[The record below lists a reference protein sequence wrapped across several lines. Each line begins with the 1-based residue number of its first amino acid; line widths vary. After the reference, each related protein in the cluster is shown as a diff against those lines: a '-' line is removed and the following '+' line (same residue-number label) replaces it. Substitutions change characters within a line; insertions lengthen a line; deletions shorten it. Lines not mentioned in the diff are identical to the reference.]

1 MVDEFDDTPETRT
14 ATDAATG
21 DNAGRRAAAVAESPE
36 GAWSARVYDQF
47 WTQAAQNQRYATL
60 GVLLAML
67 VGVGALVYTAAT
79 APSWN
84 TLVKGM
90 EPEDQQ
96 AAINALQAKAIPYKL
111 ASMGTILVADERLH
125 EARLEVAASNMPSGR
140 SVGFELFDKSELGR
154 STFAEKVNYHRA
166 LEGEIA
172 RTIQHMA
179 TVQRARIHLV
189 LPERRL
195 FVEDEITPTASVQ
208 LTLKNG
214 VALTRRQV
222 MAIRQLVASGVERLE
237 PEHVSVVDQKGIML
251 AGPEDE
257 GWDDEESMSA
267 LKIQTKMESNIE
279 RRVMRLLEPVFGE
292 GNVRAQVAV
301 ELDFSRVTETEE
313 TYNPE
318 SQVIR
323 SEREKNET
331 SETQTN
337 IAQGAPGTPTNVPD
351 RAQAA
356 ASNSPATIPAST
368 QRLDHIKNYEIDKR
382 TRRSE
387 SPHARVKRLSVG
399 VIVHNLTDEQGAVG
413 VSEAEIER
421 YRSLVAKAVG
431 IDANRGDQV
440 EVVAMPFWD
449 AEPVV
454 RPVAPAFYTEP
465 VFVGSTILGLAVLMI
480 GLGLWL
486 FTRRRQRK
494 AEAALIA
501 SHEAEARRL
510 EAELEAARV
519 EAEEAGEQYLIDLHE
534 PAPSQKELEQRIL
547 SLRARAIGLSE
558 EDLSQ
563 VALVVERW
571 LNPPITADEEEEAA

>member
-1 MVDEFDDTPETRT
+1 MVDEFDDTP
-14 ATDAATG
+14 ATG
-21 DNAGRRAAAVAESPE
+21 DNTPAETEADTGPNNE
-36 GAWSARVYDQF
+36 GPGSESSWFVRVYDQL
-47 WTQAAQNQRYATL
+47 WTQAGSNQRYATL
-60 GVLLAML
+60 GVIGAMVL
-67 VGVGALVYTAAT
+67 GLGFLVYTSAT
-79 APSWN
+79 ATDWN
-84 TLVKGM
+84 TLVRGM

-96 AAINALQAKAIPYKL
+96 AAINALQAKTIPYKL
-111 ASMGTILVADERLH
+111 GPMGTILVAEERLH
-125 EARLEVAASNMPSGR
+125 EARIEVAASSMPSGR

-166 LEGEIA
+166 LEGEIS

-179 TVQRARIHLV
+179 TVQRARVHLV

-222 MAIRQLVASGVERLE
+222 EAIRQLVASGVERLE
-237 PEHVSVVDQKGIML
+237 PGNVSVVDQKGVML

-267 LKIQTKMESNIE
+267 LKIQTKMEGNIE

-292 GNVRAQVAV
+292 GHVRAQVAV

-323 SEREKNET
+323 SEREKNEK

-356 ASNSPATIPAST
+356 ASNSPATIPQTTES
-368 QRLDHIKNYEIDKR
+368 LDHIKNYEIDKR

-387 SPHARVKRLSVG
+387 SPHARIKRLSVG
-399 VIVHNLTDEQGAVG
+399 VIVHNLTDDQGEVG
-413 VSEAEIER
+413 VSDAELDR

-431 IDANRGDQV
+431 IDLNRGDQV
-440 EVVAMPFWD
+440 EVVAMPFFA

-454 RPVAPAFYTEP
+454 RSTPPAFYANP
-465 VFVGSTILGLAVLMI
+465 WFIGSSVFGFLVIVI
-480 GLGLWL
+480 GLIFWMRA
-486 FTRRRQRK
+486 RRRQREL
-494 AEAALIA
+494 EAALIA
-501 SHEAEARRL
+501 SQEAEARRL
-510 EAELEAARV
+510 EAELEAAQV
-519 EAEEAGEQYLIDLHE
+519 EGEEGGEFRIDLRE

>member
-1 MVDEFDDTPETRT
+1 MVDEFDDTPEKR
-14 ATDAATG
+14 APSDADTG
-21 DNAGRRAAAVAESPE
+21 NTAAAQTAVDAPGGTWFE
-36 GAWSARVYDQF
+36 RVYDQL
-47 WTQAAQNQRYATL
+47 WTQAASNQRYATA
-60 GVLLAML
+60 GVLVAMVVGIGTL
-67 VGVGALVYTAAT
+67 VFAAAT
-79 APSWN
+79 ATAWN
-84 TLVKGM
+84 TLVTGM
-90 EPEDQQ
+90 APEDQQ
-96 AAINALQAKAIPYKL
+96 AAINALQAKSIPYKL
-111 ASMGTILVADERLH
+111 ADTGTILVDEDLLH
-125 EARLEVAASNMPSGR
+125 QARLEVAASNMPSGR

-179 TVQRARIHLV
+179 TVQKARIHLV

-222 MAIRQLVASGVERLE
+222 EAIRQLVASGVERLE
-237 PEHVSVVDQKGIML
+237 PGNVSVVDQKGIML

-257 GWDDEESMSA
+257 GWNDEESMSA

-292 GNVRAQVAV
+292 GHVRAQVAV

-337 IAQGAPGTPTNVPD
+337 IAEGAPGSPSNVPD

-356 ASNSPATIPAST
+356 ASNSPSTIPQT
-368 QRLDHIKNYEIDKR
+368 TERLDHIKNYEIDKR

-399 VIVHNLTDEQGAVG
+399 VIVHNLTNDEGDVG
-413 VSEAEIER
+413 VTEAELDR
-421 YRSLVAKAVG
+421 YRSLVSKAVG
-431 IDANRGDQV
+431 IDVNRGDQV

-454 RPVAPAFYTEP
+454 RPSVPVFYTNP
-465 VFVGSTILGLAVLMI
+465 TLIGSSLLGLLVVVLAV
-480 GLGLWL
+480 GLWL
-486 FTRRRQRK
+486 RTRRRQREL
-494 AEAALIA
+494 AAALIA

-510 EAELEAARV
+510 ESELETARV
-519 EAEEAGEQYLIDLHE
+519 QAGGGGEHHLLNLHE

-563 VALVVERW
+563 VSLVVERW

>member
-1 MVDEFDDTPETRT
+1 
-14 ATDAATG
+14 
-21 DNAGRRAAAVAESPE
+21 
-36 GAWSARVYDQF
+36 
-47 WTQAAQNQRYATL
+47 
-60 GVLLAML
+60 
-67 VGVGALVYTAAT
+67 
-79 APSWN
+79 
-84 TLVKGM
+84 
-90 EPEDQQ
+90 
-96 AAINALQAKAIPYKL
+96 
-111 ASMGTILVADERLH
+111 
-125 EARLEVAASNMPSGR
+125 
-140 SVGFELFDKSELGR
+140 
-154 STFAEKVNYHRA
+154 
-166 LEGEIA
+166 
-172 RTIQHMA
+172 
-179 TVQRARIHLV
+179 
-189 LPERRL
+189 
-195 FVEDEITPTASVQ
+195 
-208 LTLKNG
+208 
-214 VALTRRQV
+214 
-222 MAIRQLVASGVERLE
+222 
-237 PEHVSVVDQKGIML
+237 
-251 AGPEDE
+251 
-257 GWDDEESMSA
+257 
-267 LKIQTKMESNIE
+267 MESNIE

-292 GNVRAQVAV
+292 GHVRAQVAV

-368 QRLDHIKNYEIDKR
+368 QSLDHIKNYEIDKR

-431 IDANRGDQV
+431 IDPNRGDQV

-449 AEPVV
+449 AEPIV
-454 RPVAPAFYTEP
+454 RPAAPAFYTEP
-465 VFVGSTILGLAVLMI
+465 VFVGSTILGLLVLMI
-480 GLGLWL
+480 GLGFWM

-510 EAELEAARV
+510 EAELETARV

>member
-1 MVDEFDDTPETRT
+1 MVDEFNDTPETRE
-14 ATDAATG
+14 ATEAAPAN
-21 DNAGRRAAAVAESPE
+21 NAGANAEAAVESPQ
-36 GAWSARVYDQF
+36 GGWFMRVYDQL
-47 WTQAAQNQRYATL
+47 WTQAGRNQRYATL
-60 GVLLAML
+60 GVLVVML
-67 VGVGALVYTAAT
+67 LGVSALVYTAAT
-79 APSWN
+79 ATTWN
-84 TLVKGM
+84 TLVRGM
-90 EPEDQQ
+90 DPEDQQ

-111 ASMGTILVADERLH
+111 QSMGTILVAEERLH
-125 EARLEVAASNMPSGR
+125 EARIEVAASNMPSGR

-222 MAIRQLVASGVERLE
+222 EAIRQLVASGVERLE
-237 PEHVSVVDQKGIML
+237 PENVSVVDQKGIML

-257 GWDDEESMSA
+257 GWNDEESMSA

-292 GNVRAQVAV
+292 GHVRAQVAV

-323 SEREKNET
+323 SEREKNEK

-356 ASNSPATIPAST
+356 ASNSPSTIPAST
-368 QRLDHIKNYEIDKR
+368 ERLDHIKNYEIDKR

-399 VIVHNLTDEQGAVG
+399 VIVHNLTDDQGEVG
-413 VSEAEIER
+413 VSDAELER

-431 IDANRGDQV
+431 IDTNRGDQV

-454 RPVAPAFYTEP
+454 RPVAPAFYTDP
-465 VFVGSTILGLAVLMI
+465 VFIGSSVFAFLLVVMGLV
-480 GLGLWL
+480 LWL
-486 FTRRRQRK
+486 RARRRQREL
-494 AEAALIA
+494 EAALIA
-501 SHEAEARRL
+501 SQDAEARRL

-519 EAEEAGEQYLIDLHE
+519 EATDADGELLIDLHE